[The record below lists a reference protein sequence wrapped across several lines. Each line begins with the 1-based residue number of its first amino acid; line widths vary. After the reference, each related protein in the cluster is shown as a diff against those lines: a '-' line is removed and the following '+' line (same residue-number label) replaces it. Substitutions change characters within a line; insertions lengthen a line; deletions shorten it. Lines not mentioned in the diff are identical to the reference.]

1 MPLTKLPPLDL
12 RGTRPGGATTSAPAI
27 SDAIRRTFAEAQ
39 KTQQALKYLT
49 EEMASGRL
57 PAGAMPQVARAANN
71 MAKEGNVH
79 LKNAAANMT
88 LQAMP
93 GLGERSAHALVPTLG
108 TAVQAWLMTDPDED
122 GEEVPHPTRQR
133 RRVLPDE

>member
-57 PAGAMPQVARAANN
+57 PAGAMPKVARAVNN
-71 MAKEGNVH
+71 MAKEGDVH
-79 LKNAAANMT
+79 RKNAAANMA

-122 GEEVPHPTRQR
+122 GGEKPEVHWSDR
-133 RRVLPDE
+133 R